1 VSPWLQH
8 LPVLPIL
15 IPLTAAAIMLLFAET
30 QRALPLVLAFGS
42 NLGQL
47 LTASALVYLTT
58 DAMPHVW
65 VDGIGTYAIGG
76 WRAPFGIVLV
86 VDRLSALMLALNALL
101 ALPVLIYSIARSD
114 RLGVYY
120 HPLLQFLL
128 MGLNG
133 AFLTGDVFNLFV
145 FFEIL
150 LAASY
155 ALVLH
160 GSGTQRVKTALH
172 FIVVN
177 LSASFAFLIGVAMI
191 YSILGTLN
199 MADIAARW
207 PSLKGGDRGIADAGA
222 AILSIAFLVKAA
234 SWPLNF
240 WLPATYTAAHPPV
253 AAAFSITTKIG
264 VYAVLRVG
272 SLLAYPVAPLGGT
285 WLFYG
290 AIATM
295 VFGICG
301 ILASR
306 QLQRAAAFNVILS
319 SGTVLAAIGLG
330 PGSMIAPA
338 LFYLLVSVLAS
349 GALFLLT
356 GMTERMRTMPP
367 ETANSPSAQ
376 PVTYSA
382 FKVGEP
388 PDPHPPDA
396 EVGVAIPSAMA
407 FLGLSFVCCA
417 LLVTGMPPLA
427 GFIGKL
433 ALLSGAFATLSSG
446 RDALRG
452 WLLICV
458 LLAGGFAGL
467 LAMSRIG
474 MRLFWSVTGRTTP
487 RLRLIEA
494 GPVAFLILLC
504 IGLTVAAGPVMAYI
518 DSAARMLSAPQPYIR
533 AVLGDDPRVA
543 P

>member
-1 VSPWLQH
+1 MNLWQH

-15 IPLTAAAIMLLFAET
+15 IPLAAAATMLLFAEP
-30 QRALPLVLAFGS
+30 QRTPRLALAFAS
-42 NLGQL
+42 SLGQL
-47 LTASALVYLTT
+47 VAAATLLYLTS
-58 DAMPHVW
+58 DAVPQIW
-65 VDGIGTYAIGG
+65 AQGIGTYTIGG

-101 ALPVLIYSIARSD
+101 ALPVLVYSIARSD

-128 MGLNG
+128 MGVNG

-145 FFEIL
+145 FFEIV

-155 ALVLH
+155 ALLLH
-160 GSGTQRVKTALH
+160 GAAAQRVKAALH

-177 LSASFAFLIGVAMI
+177 LSASFAFLLGIAML
-191 YSILGTLN
+191 YSALGTLN

-207 PSLKGGDRGIADAGA
+207 PELQGGNVGIAHAGA
-222 AILSIAFLVKAA
+222 AILAIAFLVKAA
-234 SWPLNF
+234 GWPLNF
-240 WLPATYTAAHPPV
+240 WLPATYTAAHPAV
-253 AAAFSITTKIG
+253 AAIFSIATKIG
-264 VYAVLRVG
+264 VYATLRLS
-272 SLLAYPVAPLGGT
+272 SLLGYSVTPLGGI

-295 VFGICG
+295 AFAILG

-306 QLQRAAAFNVILS
+306 QLQRVAAFNVILS
-319 SGTVLAAIGLG
+319 SGTMLAAIGLG
-330 PGSMIAPA
+330 PRPMIGPA
-338 LFYLLVSVLAS
+338 LFYLLGSVLAS
-349 GALFLLT
+349 GALFMLT
-356 GMTERMRTMPP
+356 GMTERMRIMAL
-367 ETANSPSAQ
+367 ETAYSPAVQ

-382 FKVGEP
+382 FSVGEP
-388 PDPHPPDA
+388 PEPHAPDA
-396 EVGVAIPSAMA
+396 EIGIAIPAAMA
-407 FLGLSFVCCA
+407 FLGLAFVCCT
-417 LLVTGMPPLA
+417 LLVTGMPPFA

-433 ALLSGAFATLSSG
+433 ALLSGIFTTMSAGAA
-446 RDALRG
+446 ALHG
-452 WLLICV
+452 WLFIG
-458 LLAGGFAGL
+458 LLLLGGFAGL
-467 LAMSRIG
+467 LALSRIG

-504 IGLTVAAGPVMAYI
+504 VGITVAADPVMAYI
-518 DSAARMLSAPQPYIR
+518 DSAARMLSEPRPYIR
-533 AVLGDDPRVA
+533 AVLPDDPRGA